1 MEHPLKVQA
10 DLNRKTSIL
19 YFPNGDSAEFYMR
32 GGICWPITYECRGKM
47 ENNGFALMAGQDIKT
62 QNIYVF
68 EEISFVTIENI
79 LNQATGQI
87 EFHGLS
93 YWFNKVWSEYYAR
106 KYFWGQDETL
116 HRRHYLKVIR
126 SPIIEPKPGFIEV
139 PISDPKDVTSS
150 IFQYSQTDKLKIE
163 KESQLAEQIKMI
175 GPESNTQPPSVQALS
190 FLLVGFEMY
199 PWREPREQ
207 TVQEVLIPA

>member
-93 YWFNKVWSEYYAR
+93 YWLIRCGRNIMPENISGAR
-106 KYFWGQDETL
+106 M
-116 HRRHYLKVIR
+116 RHYTEDTI
-126 SPIIEPKPGFIEV
+126 
-139 PISDPKDVTSS
+139 
-150 IFQYSQTDKLKIE
+150 
-163 KESQLAEQIKMI
+163 
-175 GPESNTQPPSVQALS
+175 
-190 FLLVGFEMY
+190 
-199 PWREPREQ
+199 
-207 TVQEVLIPA
+207 